1 MQFKNKNIHLIL
13 IFFAFTSVFCFDLG
27 NIRAKLQSK
36 FRFDIDDSKKLLI
49 RKCLSTVALLIPLV
63 SIGSGVGFA
72 DDELAEYASKGN
84 KVGVDG
90 QCFMTKCALET
101 GACGNDLRCLK
112 GLSCLARCKG
122 GSLCSTGCFAKFGGE
137 NLDKLIHCSVEVND
151 CVHVPRE
158 SSSGWTADKLSDL
171 PSPPLAK
178 FNPKSLRGSWYKIMG
193 LDSRYDCYDCQQ
205 NTFVVED
212 KNTLDMTAKFRI
224 PRPKGYM
231 QNNIHEKLS
240 VTDHTSGDS
249 ISTLQS
255 QGDMFGLTFWENWY
269 VLGDYRPEPR
279 SDNILPSAYASAILP
294 QPDLDQELKLVYYT
308 GHTLQGNYRG
318 AFLYSR
324 SPVASPKVM
333 AAAKRLIIASNLD
346 PKDFCV
352 VRNQCF
358 LDDRKKGGEQV
369 VSDATTAS
377 ASGDGSRTPF
387 WYFGQRFFQDTE
399 TVAEELADWFQDP
412 SYLSEWLLD
421 QQERMILDQPMEV
434 SPFASLRD
442 KDL

>member
-1 MQFKNKNIHLIL
+1 MLIKQKFILFLIL
-13 IFFAFTSVFCFDLG
+13 FNFSSCFDFF
-27 NIRAKLQSK
+27 NFKLQFSSK
-36 FRFDIDDSKKLLI
+36 IKSNLDEAVQKISLTKFISTAVLLFP
-49 RKCLSTVALLIPLV
+49 LLT
-63 SIGSGVGFA
+63 IGSGIVYA

-137 NLDKLIHCSVEVND
+137 NLDKLIHCSVEKND

-158 SSSGWTADKLSDL
+158 GSAGWTADKLSDL
-171 PSPPLAK
+171 PSAPLAK
-178 FNPKSLRGSWYKIMG
+178 FNPKSLSGSWYKVMG

-205 NTFVVED
+205 NTFVVQD
-212 KNTLDMTAKFRI
+212 KNTLDMTAAFRI
-224 PRPKGYM
+224 PRPKGFM
-231 QNNIHEKLS
+231 QNNIHETLS
-240 VTDHTSGDS
+240 VTDRSSGES

-269 VLGDYRPEPR
+269 ILGEYKPEQR
-279 SDNILPSAYASAILP
+279 LETILPSAYASSTLP
-294 QPDLDQELKLVYYT
+294 KPDLDQELKLVYYT

-318 AFLYSR
+318 AFVYSR
-324 SPVASPKVM
+324 SPIISPKVM
-333 AAAKRLIIASNLD
+333 LAAKRLIKSSNLD
-346 PKDFCV
+346 PKDFCIV
-352 VRNQCF
+352 HNQCF
-358 LDDRKKGGEQV
+358 LDDRKKGGELAKAWE
-369 VSDATTAS
+369 STED
-377 ASGDGSRTPF
+377 SGPIPF
-387 WYFGQRFFQDTE
+387 WYIGQRFFQDTE
-399 TVAEELADWFQDP
+399 KVAEELADWFQDP

-421 QQERMILDQPMEV
+421 QQERMIFEQPMEV

-442 KDL
+442 KGL